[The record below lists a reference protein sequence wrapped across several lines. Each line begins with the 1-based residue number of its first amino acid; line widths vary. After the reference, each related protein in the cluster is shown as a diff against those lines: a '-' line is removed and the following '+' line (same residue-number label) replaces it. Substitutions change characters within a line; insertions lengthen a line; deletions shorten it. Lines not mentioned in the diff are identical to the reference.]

1 MDDLISREAALNC
14 FHDWIDKRGDV
25 HTSDEMAEYRAIE
38 ALPTVQPDEEALEN
52 AYNHGYTAAEA
63 EFHKGQPER
72 IKGRWQICGKDA
84 KGHSDTFECSECGC
98 LVSYAYYVPD
108 CDYQFCPHC
117 GADMRGEED
126 GSTD

>member
-1 MDDLISREAALNC
+1 MDDLISRQAA
-14 FHDWIDKRGDV
+14 IDAVYRCSDIFAGDMPV
-25 HTSDEMAEYRAIE
+25 MVIKEDAYK
-38 ALPTVQPDEEALEN
+38 ALADLPSA
-52 AYNHGYTAAEA
+52 
-63 EFHKGQPER
+63 QPER